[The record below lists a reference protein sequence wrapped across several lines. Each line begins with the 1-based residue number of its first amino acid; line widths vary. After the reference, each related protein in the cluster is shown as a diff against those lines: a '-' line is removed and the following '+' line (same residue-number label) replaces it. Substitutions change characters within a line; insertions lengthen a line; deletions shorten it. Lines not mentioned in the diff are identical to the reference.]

1 MKNVKTI
8 MLAGLLVAGLGCGYS
23 SHSTTPMVAGTTPTV
38 SALAPN
44 STAAGSAS
52 FVLTVNGTNFN
63 SNPAATI
70 NWNGTAQTTTH
81 VSANQLTAQIPASDV
96 ATAGTAAVTVT
107 NPGTPG
113 GIYGG
118 GASAHNFP
126 PPPPLF
132 TTLLLQR

>member
-1 MKNVKTI
+1 MKDLKTI
-8 MLAGLLVAGLGCGYS
+8 ILAGLLLAGLGCGYS
-23 SHSTTPMVAGTTPTV
+23 SHSTTPMVAGTTPTI

-44 STAAGSAS
+44 SMAAGSAS

-63 SNPAATI
+63 GNAAI

-81 VSANQLTAQIPASDV
+81 VSANQLTATIPASDV
-96 ATAGTAAVTVT
+96 ATAGMATVTVI

-118 GASAHNFP
+118 GTSPEPSNSMT
-126 PPPPLF
+126 F
-132 TTLLLQR
+132 TIN